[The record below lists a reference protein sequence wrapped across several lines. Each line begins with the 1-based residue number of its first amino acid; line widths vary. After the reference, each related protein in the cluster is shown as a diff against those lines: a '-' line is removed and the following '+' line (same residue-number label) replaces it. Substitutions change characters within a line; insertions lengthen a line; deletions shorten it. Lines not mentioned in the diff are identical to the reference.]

1 MKTPSRFRYRL
12 EKGIITEEILGMVI
26 FSLNKKAKVYK
37 EKEAEQRMF
46 IDGDYLLEEKYRCQ
60 KEEYYSKKKYLLSL
74 INPTCIHKEN
84 IPTSFTV
91 SLDDHDFDK
100 NYCEFIED
108 VTYFDKDIKDYR
120 EKYKVHV
127 KYNINNYYLFYRLD
141 RFCFHEYIA
150 KNEFSDGYVYDV
162 NEDNLINKYKLDIQ
176 TVDKIFSPVVDKE
189 ELLSDKFCDKV
200 IYMLENKLAN
210 IILEDITNDK

>member
-1 MKTPSRFRYRL
+1 M
-12 EKGIITEEILGMVI
+12 
-26 FSLNKKAKVYK
+26 FSW
-37 EKEAEQRMF
+37 
-46 IDGDYLLEEKYRCQ
+46 I
-60 KEEYYSKKKYLLSL
+60 YS
-74 INPTCIHKEN
+74 
-84 IPTSFTV
+84 
-91 SLDDHDFDK
+91 
-100 NYCEFIED
+100 
-108 VTYFDKDIKDYR
+108 
-120 EKYKVHV
+120 
-127 KYNINNYYLFYRLD
+127 
-141 RFCFHEYIA
+141 